1 MMDGSDHGEAWFL
14 TDCPRDA
21 MQGMDTFIPSDLKVE
36 YLSALLRVGFDVLD
50 AGSFVSPKAVP
61 QMADSAAVLSA
72 LPDSKTKILAIV
84 ANERGAYEALDHG
97 RPDLL
102 GFPFSISETFQQR
115 NTGGGID
122 EGWRRLDVIRNAVER
137 QGKSL
142 VVYLSMG
149 FGNPYGDE
157 WSPEIVGHW
166 SSRLHNE
173 LGVLN
178 LALSDTVG
186 AADPLTVEQVCR
198 SVVEASPSLTVGAHL
213 HGKREDAVQLAAG
226 AWRGGCRRLDG
237 ALGGYGGCPMAK
249 DDLVG
254 NLPTELLMQAPP
266 LWGGLQRLWD
276 AEALE
281 EAQHLLARLT

>member
-1 MMDGSDHGEAWFL
+1 MRFVRSILWIFLVSLTLSGCDDTFLDPFENEQRYFTVYGFLDPLQARQTVRVIPVTRFAEDIQGPAEGQAFIDARVYTRDLTDSTSTLWTHELKRLDDGSYIHLYHADFL
-14 TDCPRDA
+14 VQPGHT
-21 MQGMDTFIPSDLKVE
+21 
-36 YLSALLRVGFDVLD
+36 Y
-50 AGSFVSPKAVP
+50 
-61 QMADSAAVLSA
+61 
-72 LPDSKTKILAIV
+72 
-84 ANERGAYEALDHG
+84 
-97 RPDLL
+97 
-102 GFPFSISETFQQR
+102 
-115 NTGGGID
+115 
-122 EGWRRLDVIRNAVER
+122 RLDVIRNAVER